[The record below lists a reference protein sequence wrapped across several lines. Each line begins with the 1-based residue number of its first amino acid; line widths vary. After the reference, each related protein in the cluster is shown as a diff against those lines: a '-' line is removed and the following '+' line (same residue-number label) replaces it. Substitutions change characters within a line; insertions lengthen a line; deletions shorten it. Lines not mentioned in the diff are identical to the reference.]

1 MREIDFGGF
10 FITEFC

>member
-10 FITEFC
+10 FLTEFC